1 MASDSLS
8 IAIGAAIALVVI
20 AAASFA
26 GRRERRAG
34 FASRRAAAL
43 HETARDLFG
52 AAPEGGATFTE
63 FRRRAGDDVDAVTF
77 ADLRELW
84 RRGRLTPEEVER
96 ALED

>member
-1 MASDSLS
+1 MATDLLS
-8 IAIGAAIALVVI
+8 VAIGAALALAVI
-20 AAASFA
+20 AAATFA

-43 HETARDLFG
+43 HGAARDLFG

-63 FRRRAGDDVDAVTF
+63 LRRRVGGDVDAVTF

-84 RRGRLTPEEVER
+84 RQGRLTPEEVER